1 MADKT
6 LTVSL
11 MDPPYD
17 SETTTTA
24 LRIVEAALDKGISVN
39 VFAYE
44 GAVMLPM
51 KAQQAHPNPVKGT
64 TVEDQQHPT
73 TAGFISALFEKA
85 GGDAQLQ
92 WTNCGLCID
101 ERGAGPRQFRNALV
115 FLAADHGR
123 LADVRDAVR
132 HWLAWRDA

>member
-101 ERGAGPRQFRNALV
+101 ERGAADQIEGPKRGGPGDFYKWTQESTNTLV
-115 FLAADHGR
+115 IGTR
-123 LADVRDAVR
+123 
-132 HWLAWRDA
+132 

>member
-1 MADKT
+1 MADKSIT
-6 LTVSL
+6 ISL

-24 LRIVEAALDKGISVN
+24 LRITEAALNKGISVN

-44 GAVMLPM
+44 GAVMLTM

-92 WTNCGLCID
+92 WINCGLCVD
-101 ERGAGPRQFRNALV
+101 ERGAADWIDGPKRGGPGDFYKWATESTNTLV
-115 FLAADHGR
+115 IGTR
-123 LADVRDAVR
+123 
-132 HWLAWRDA
+132 